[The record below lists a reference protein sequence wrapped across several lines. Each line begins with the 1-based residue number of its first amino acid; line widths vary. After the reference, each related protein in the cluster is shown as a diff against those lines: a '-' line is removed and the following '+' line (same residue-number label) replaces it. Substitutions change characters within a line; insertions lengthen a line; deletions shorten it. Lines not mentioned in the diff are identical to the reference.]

1 MWCECGVEC
10 DVSAAQATGHV
21 PGIRANV
28 RLDSATGAGDHGDHR
43 GRECAVEKAKKIT
56 LWALGIFVAYT
67 IIHSPKRS
75 AELVQIGFE
84 GISDAAKS
92 VGEFM
97 TQLIS

>member
-1 MWCECGVEC
+1 M
-10 DVSAAQATGHV
+10 
-21 PGIRANV
+21 
-28 RLDSATGAGDHGDHR
+28 
-43 GRECAVEKAKKIT
+43 EKAKKIT